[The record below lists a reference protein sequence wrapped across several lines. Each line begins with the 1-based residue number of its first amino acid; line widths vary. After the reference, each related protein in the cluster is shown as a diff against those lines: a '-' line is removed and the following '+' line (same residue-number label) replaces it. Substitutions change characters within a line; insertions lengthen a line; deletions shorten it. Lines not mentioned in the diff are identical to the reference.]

1 MPIFKAK
8 SDWIRLNAIQFIASN
23 RRKIWFQSYC
33 IRAAAEGSHKKK
45 HLASTFFQLPI
56 ETMENKLGRPTSY
69 TKDKADEICKML
81 ADGITLQ
88 TICTLPEMPDRQT
101 VHNWMKSHPDF
112 FDAYTYARQLQ
123 ADTFAEMVLSEA
135 FNSHDAQI
143 GRLRI
148 DALKWTASK
157 LAPKKYGDKIE
168 VESNSQQNFKISF
181 SVPDRNTQ
189 DSLQDLQALPEAAP
203 QIIDIQPEAVESE

>member
-1 MPIFKAK
+1 
-8 SDWIRLNAIQFIASN
+8 
-23 RRKIWFQSYC
+23 
-33 IRAAAEGSHKKK
+33 
-45 HLASTFFQLPI
+45 
-56 ETMENKLGRPTSY
+56 MENKLGRPSGY
-69 TKDKADEICKML
+69 TQEKADEICKML

-123 ADTFAEMVLSEA
+123 ADSLAEQVISEA
-135 FNSHDAQI
+135 MNSHDAPI
-143 GRLRI
+143 GRLRM
-148 DALKWTASK
+148 DALKWYASK

-189 DSLQDLQALPEAAP
+189 DSLQDLQALPDALP
-203 QIIDIQPEAVESE
+203 QIIDIQPEPVESD